1 MICSWN
7 RKRKWRVCEIGA
19 NHKQT
24 FCLSLTCSRS
34 SLCAETE
41 QIGSETL
48 GQMGRQREQLL
59 ITNQYLSDT
68 SQLTLRARQL
78 LQDM

>member
-1 MICSWN
+1 MC
-7 RKRKWRVCEIGA
+7 
-19 NHKQT
+19 
-24 FCLSLTCSRS
+24 CLPTPILP

-48 GQMGRQREQLL
+48 SQMGRQREQLL
-59 ITNQYLSDT
+59 MTNQYMSDT
-68 SQLTLRARQL
+68 SELTLQARRV

>member
-1 MICSWN
+1 MKKS
-7 RKRKWRVCEIGA
+7 
-19 NHKQT
+19 
-24 FCLSLTCSRS
+24 CLFLTNSHC

-48 GQMGRQREQLL
+48 SQMGRQREQLL
-59 ITNQYLSDT
+59 ITDQYLSDT
-68 SQLTLRARQL
+68 SELTLRARQV